1 MTTKRFVR
9 PLVPAICAISL
20 LSLQSCATLF
30 TGTRDTIH
38 FESQPSGAK
47 VRIDGLDM
55 GRTPL
60 DLSVKRSLNEK
71 VVNMSLDGY
80 ETRNFP
86 LTSEFNAV
94 SILNLFG
101 LIGWAVD
108 AATGSLMKYN
118 MKAYTIELE
127 PKKPANTGN

>member
-1 MTTKRFVR
+1 MHLKKTFRQTFFA
-9 PLVPAICAISL
+9 LCAVSM
-20 LSLQSCATLF
+20 LSLQSCATIF

-60 DLSVKRSLNEK
+60 DLSVKRSINDK

-80 ETRNFP
+80 ETRNFG
-86 LTSEFNAV
+86 LSQEFNAV

-101 LIGWAVD
+101 LLGWAVD
-108 AATGSLMKYN
+108 AATGSLMKYD
-118 MKAYTIELE
+118 MKAYTIELD
-127 PKKPANTGN
+127 PKKPVGTGN

>member
-1 MTTKRFVR
+1 MHLKNTFRKSFVA
-9 PLVPAICAISL
+9 LCAVGM

-47 VRIDGLDM
+47 VRMDGLDM

-60 DLSVKRSLNEK
+60 DLSVKRSLNDK

-80 ETRNFP
+80 ETRNFS
-86 LTSEFNAV
+86 LSKEFNAV

-101 LIGWAVD
+101 LLGWAVD
-108 AATGSLMKYN
+108 AATGSLMKYD
-118 MKAYTIELE
+118 MKAYTIELD
-127 PKKPANTGN
+127 PKKPVGSGN

>member
-1 MTTKRFVR
+1 MHLKNTFRKSFVA
-9 PLVPAICAISL
+9 LCAVSM

-47 VRIDGLDM
+47 VRMDGLDM

-60 DLSVKRSLNEK
+60 DLNVKRSLNDK

-80 ETRNFP
+80 ETRNFS
-86 LTSEFNAV
+86 LSKEFNAV

-101 LIGWAVD
+101 LLGWAVD
-108 AATGSLMKYN
+108 AATGSLMKYD
-118 MKAYTIELE
+118 MKAYTIELD
-127 PKKPANTGN
+127 PKKPVGSGN